1 MMAAR
6 MLYAGVLKLLNVYTT
21 TVEPAQSCAQLAHGS
36 RFLGAGNL
44 DRRHTGVQC
53 ARQFRRWWMKC
64 DRETFVFYD
73 WMQVEIGS
81 CTWDDVATIVACP
94 VVAIHPERNDVILY
108 GGAVHLS
115 KESLRRVDGSPSFG
129 AIVYLEEGGWS
140 APISWRL
147 GAFHSHRSMASSMPM
162 TPRLPRLVQRVR
174 VGGLL
179 GIVPI
184 HSCLTADLLKRYLTL
199 DGAWLAMAPIPH
211 SARRSDDSRTW
222 KEHCCALE
230 DISI

>member
-1 MMAAR
+1 
-6 MLYAGVLKLLNVYTT
+6 
-21 TVEPAQSCAQLAHGS
+21 
-36 RFLGAGNL
+36 
-44 DRRHTGVQC
+44 
-53 ARQFRRWWMKC
+53 MKC
-64 DRETFVFYD
+64 DRETL
-73 WMQVEIGS
+73 
-81 CTWDDVATIVACP
+81 ACP

-140 APISWRL
+140 APIS
-147 GAFHSHRSMASSMPM
+147 GAWVRSISQEHGIVHADDAAFAEM
-162 TPRLPRLVQRVR
+162 VQRVR

-211 SARRSDDSRTW
+211 SVA
-222 KEHCCALE
+222 
-230 DISI
+230 